1 MKNKR
6 CSVLLGLFVVHL
18 RCSSS
23 LLAFG
28 GSRSKYSARLGFV
41 ESAKN
46 RRATLKQLQATRMPL
61 PGLEFSSPGGEDGI
75 LSCQAAVA
83 MGVDDLRVIDV
94 EVGAPGPGE
103 VRLKVVANALCHTDI
118 YTLEGSDPEGLF
130 PSILGHEAGAVV
142 ESVGKG
148 VTSVVPGDKVVP
160 CYTPQCREAA
170 CIFCASPK
178 TNLCPKIR
186 ATQGKGVMPDGTTR
200 FRLANSKEPVHHFM
214 GTSTFSEYTVVAEI
228 SCAKVS
234 ATANLETV
242 CMLGCGVSTGWGA
255 VWKTTNVEPSS
266 SVAVFGL
273 GAVGLAVIQA
283 AKVRGATKIVA
294 IDVNPGK
301 FAAAEAM
308 GATCTLDPTSLPEGT
323 SVQNALASAPF
334 DMLWGVDYT
343 FDCTGNVA
351 VMRSALEC
359 AHRGCTFVAFR

>member
-1 MKNKR
+1 
-6 CSVLLGLFVVHL
+6 
-18 RCSSS
+18 
-23 LLAFG
+23 
-28 GSRSKYSARLGFV
+28 
-41 ESAKN
+41 
-46 RRATLKQLQATRMPL
+46 
-61 PGLEFSSPGGEDGI
+61 
-75 LSCQAAVA
+75 
-83 MGVDDLRVIDV
+83 
-94 EVGAPGPGE
+94 
-103 VRLKVVANALCHTDI
+103 
-118 YTLEGSDPEGLF
+118 
-130 PSILGHEAGAVV
+130 
-142 ESVGKG
+142 
-148 VTSVVPGDKVVP
+148 
-160 CYTPQCREAA
+160 
-170 CIFCASPK
+170 
-178 TNLCPKIR
+178 
-186 ATQGKGVMPDGTTR
+186 MPDGTTR

-255 VWKTTNVEPSS
+255 VWKTTDVEPSS

-283 AKVRGATKIVA
+283 AKVRGAAKIVA

-308 GATCTLDPTSLPEGT
+308 GATYTLDPTSLPEGI
-323 SVQNALASAPF
+323 SVQNALANAPF
-334 DMLWGVDYT
+334 DMPWGVDYT